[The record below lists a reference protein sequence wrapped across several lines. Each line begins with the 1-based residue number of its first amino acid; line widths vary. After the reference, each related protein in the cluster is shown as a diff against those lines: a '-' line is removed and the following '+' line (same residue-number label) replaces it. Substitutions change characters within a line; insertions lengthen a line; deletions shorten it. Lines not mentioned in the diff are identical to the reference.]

1 MAVVNMTR
9 YSSYQWNDVSGGRT
23 PEGSIA
29 ITLSSMTVI
38 LSQEEW
44 RRVRSEVENGSSNG
58 VIS

>member
-9 YSSYQWNDVSGGRT
+9 YSSYQWDDVSGGRT

-29 ITLSSMTVI
+29 ITLGSITVI

-44 RRVRSEVENGSSNG
+44 RRVRSDVENGTMTEADE
-58 VIS
+58 